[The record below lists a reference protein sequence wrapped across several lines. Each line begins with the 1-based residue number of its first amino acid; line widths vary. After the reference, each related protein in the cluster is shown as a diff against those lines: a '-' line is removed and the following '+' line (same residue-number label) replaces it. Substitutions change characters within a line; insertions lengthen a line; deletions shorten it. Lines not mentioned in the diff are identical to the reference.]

1 MTQSAEQNVEHV
13 VDPLVEKQGLRQ
25 AMAWLHTWGG
35 LWACW
40 VLFVVFLTG
49 SLGVFDDPI
58 TRWMKPHLPQA
69 RSLNGMD
76 DGVDRPLAVR
86 LGQAYL
92 NEHQPQAHS
101 WGIALPDDDDQAVRL
116 FWQDAS
122 EQFHNQRID
131 ALSGQPLA
139 DANLRES
146 EGGHHFVHMHFE
158 FHAGTAGIWFVGFF
172 TMALL
177 VALVSGVIIHKR
189 IFKDFFTFRPGKGQ
203 RSWLDAHNAVSVL
216 SLPFQLMIAY
226 TGLATFYALYMP
238 AGIAVHYPSDEAY
251 FADLL
256 TQPEPREETG
266 VAVAVTPLD
275 VLLVRSEQQLQRPVS
290 FVSVEHPNDSS
301 AAVQTS
307 GRFIEKSGE
316 YRLLGDGSGS
326 VHFDG
331 VSGAQ
336 LDLQA
341 PGELRGGGA
350 QDVQSV
356 MATLHFAGFGGYAA
370 RWLYFICGLA
380 GAAMLA
386 SGAILFMLKRRQRSL
401 REFGAR
407 TPQVY
412 RVIEVLNIGTIAGL
426 SLACIAFFWAN
437 RLIPLGITAREEWEI
452 VAFFAVWLATYVHAA
467 RRPPGRAWVE
477 QLLASALLCLALPLL
492 NWLVIGEQ
500 FVSYLQQ
507 GDGERAGVELVAIA
521 IGLLCLWTAQR
532 VWRKRQVRQRPRHQA
547 ATASAVEVR

>member
-116 FWQDAS
+116 FWQDAN

-301 AAVQTS
+301 AAVQTF

-341 PGELRGGGA
+341 PGELRGGAA

-500 FVSYLQQ
+500 LVSYLQQ

>member
-1 MTQSAEQNVEHV
+1 MTQ
-13 VDPLVEKQGLRQ
+13 PVEKTGLRQ
-25 AMAWLHTWGG
+25 SMAWLHTWGG

-40 VLFVVFLTG
+40 VLFVIFLTG
-49 SLGVFDDPI
+49 SLSVFDDAI

-69 RSLNGMD
+69 GEVRGLD
-76 DGVDRPLAVR
+76 DGIDRPQAVR

-92 NEHQPQAHS
+92 SEHVPRSHF
-101 WGIALPDDDDQAVRL
+101 WGIGLPNDDDQAIRL
-116 FWQDAS
+116 FWEDEN
-122 EQFHNQRID
+122 EQFQNQRID
-131 ALSGQPLA
+131 AVSGQPIQA
-139 DANLRES
+139 AAERES

-158 FHAGTAGIWFVGFF
+158 FHGGTAGIWFVGFF
-172 TMALL
+172 TMAML
-177 VALVSGVIIHKR
+177 VGLVSGVITHKR

-266 VAVAVTPLD
+266 IAAAVTPLD

-301 AAVQTS
+301 AAVQTF

-341 PGELRGGGA
+341 PGELRGGAA

-386 SGAILFMLKRRQRSL
+386 SGAILFMVKRRQRSL
-401 REFGAR
+401 HEFGAR

-452 VAFFAVWLATYVHAA
+452 VAFFAVWLLSFGHAA

-477 QLLASALLCLALPLL
+477 QLLATALLCLALPLL

-532 VWRKRQVRQRPRHQA
+532 VWRKSQVTQRPRRQA